1 MKEYLAQ
8 QLRASD
14 PVAGR
19 HVLREVLQAKVLASL
34 QRAGAMIPLAFHG
47 GTSLRFLY
55 SIDRFSEDLDFALER
70 PGRGY
75 DFRAYLR
82 AVRADFE
89 REGYA
94 LDIKAN
100 DRKVV
105 HSAFVRFR
113 GLLHEL
119 GLSPHRTET
128 LAIKLEVDT
137 HPPAGA
143 VLETTVVRRHVTL
156 QLQHHDRASLL
167 AGKIHAVLQR
177 TYTKGRDLYDLQWY
191 LSDPDWPPPNLTM
204 LNHALAQSGWEG
216 PEIDRYN
223 WHAILRQRAG
233 ALDWAKVVDDVRP
246 FVESA
251 PDLAMLTGEN
261 LSGLLARKGSARR
274 GSEAQS

>member
-1 MKEYLAQ
+1 MKEYLARQ
-8 QLRASD
+8 VEAGD
-14 PVAGR
+14 PAGR
-19 HVLREVLQAKVLASL
+19 HVVREVLQAKVLASL

-55 SIDRFSEDLDFALER
+55 SIHRFSEDLDFALER
-70 PGRGY
+70 AGRGY
-75 DFRAYLR
+75 DFHTFLG

-94 LDIKAN
+94 VEIKAN
-100 DRKVV
+100 DRRVV

-128 LAIKLEVDT
+128 LAIKIEVDT
-137 HPPAGA
+137 NPPAGA
-143 VLETTVVRRHVTL
+143 VLETTVVRRHTTL

-177 TYTKGRDLYDLQWY
+177 VYTKGRDLYDLQWY
-191 LSDPDWPPPNLTM
+191 LSDTEWPAPNLTM

-216 PEIDRYN
+216 PRLDAGN
-223 WHAILRQRAG
+223 WHAVLRQRVD

-246 FVESA
+246 FVESTA
-251 PDLAMLTGEN
+251 DLEVLTREN
-261 LSGLLARKGSARR
+261 VSGALARKGAGRS
-274 GSEAQS
+274 